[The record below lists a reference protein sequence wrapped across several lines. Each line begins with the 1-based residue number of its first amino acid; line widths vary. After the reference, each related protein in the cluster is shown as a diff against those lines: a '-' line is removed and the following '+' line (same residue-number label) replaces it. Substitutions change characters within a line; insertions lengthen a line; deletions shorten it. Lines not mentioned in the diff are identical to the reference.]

1 MTDPSDAHAGS
12 EIASDPRTAQCRAWN
27 ATRTHQVAAG
37 KARAAQMTQ
46 DERSAFGRAAFSA
59 FSARFR
65 AVQGIPPLS
74 AAAAQR
80 YLTPRDIRRLG
91 MPLAPHLAESIHR
104 AWCAGQLFP
113 VSAWLSDDPPAD
125 PHTLWA
131 DDAARTRR
139 TP

>member
-1 MTDPSDAHAGS
+1 MTDPPDAYADSSAASDARA
-12 EIASDPRTAQCRAWN
+12 AQCRKWN

-46 DERSAFGRAAFSA
+46 DERSAFGHAAFSA

-65 AVQGIPPLS
+65 AVQGLPPLS

-91 MPLAPHLAESIHR
+91 MPLAPPLAETIYC
-104 AWCAGQLFP
+104 AWCSGQLFS

-125 PHTLWA
+125 SHGLWA
-131 DDAARTRR
+131 DEAARTRR

>member
-1 MTDPSDAHAGS
+1 MTDPSHAPS
-12 EIASDPRTAQCRAWN
+12 EVAPDLRAAQCRAWN
-27 ATRTHQVAAG
+27 ATRGHQVAAG

-46 DERSAFGRAAFSA
+46 DERSAFGHAAFAA

-65 AVQGIPPLS
+65 AVQGLPPLS
-74 AAAAQR
+74 ADAARR

-91 MPLAPHLAESIHR
+91 MPLAPHLAETIHR

-113 VSAWLSDDPPAD
+113 VSAWLSDDPPVD
-125 PHTLWA
+125 PHGLWA
-131 DDAARTRR
+131 DNAARTRR

>member
-1 MTDPSDAHAGS
+1 MTDPSDAGS
-12 EIASDPRTAQCRAWN
+12 TVSSDVRAAQCRTWN

-46 DERSAFGRAAFSA
+46 DERSAFGHAAFDA

-65 AVQGIPPLS
+65 AVQGLPPLS
-74 AAAAQR
+74 AGAARR

-91 MPLAPHLAESIHR
+91 MPLASHLAETIHR

-113 VSAWLSDDPPAD
+113 VSAWLSDEPPAD
-125 PHTLWA
+125 PHGLWS
-131 DDAARTRR
+131 DNAARTRR